1 MDLSCFQSPEVTP
14 MLVKLYDKHKLYQ
27 LSQEEKPVA
36 RAELSKTV
44 CSILEMHLSE
54 REMEMIADVLIA
66 LLRQAE
72 IDLREAL
79 AERLAILENVP
90 LRLVL
95 EMVNDEIS
103 VARPLLKS
111 SEVLKDD
118 DLVYIIKS
126 KNAAYWR
133 VIACR
138 KRISEKVVDVLADT
152 KDVQT
157 ALSLVEN
164 NNIKLTAHTLA
175 VLSDIAQENEKL
187 AQPLLRRDE
196 ITPDLA
202 KKLYSHVGEA
212 LKKYVVEEFGLND
225 EVMSSAI
232 DGVINQF
239 ASKDNLK
246 PCADVN
252 AQAEAYR
259 AKGLLN
265 EGLMI
270 QTLKRGQYRLFVS
283 LFAKFAGMTP
293 ETVLEILH
301 QADGKN
307 LAIACRANGVL
318 KADFISIFLLTNHFR
333 TSRRQIPTQVMADV
347 LQYFEQMKPHLARK
361 IMESSMIPLVTH

>member
-27 LSQEEKPVA
+27 LSAEEKPVA

-44 CSILEMHLSE
+44 CTILEMHLSD

-79 AERLAILENVP
+79 SERLAILENIP

-95 EMVNDEIS
+95 ELANDEIS
-103 VARPLLKS
+103 VARPVLKS

-133 VIACR
+133 AIACR
-138 KRISEKVVDVLADT
+138 KSISDKVVDVLADT
-152 KDVQT
+152 KDMST
-157 ALSLVEN
+157 ALTLVEN
-164 NNIKLTAHTLA
+164 NEITLTAHTLA

-187 AQPLLRRDE
+187 AQPLLRRE
-196 ITPDLA
+196 EVTPDLA
-202 KKLYSHVGEA
+202 MKLYSHVGEA
-212 LKKYVVEEFGLND
+212 LKKYVVEEFGLNAA
-225 EVMSSAI
+225 EMVSAI
-232 DGVINQF
+232 DGVVGQF
-239 ASKDNLK
+239 QSKDNLN
-246 PCADVN
+246 PCAETI
-252 AQAEAYR
+252 AQAESFR

-283 LFAKFAGMTP
+283 LFAKFTGLKT
-293 ETVLEILH
+293 ENVLEILH
-301 QADGKN
+301 QPDGKN

-318 KADFISIFLLTNHFR
+318 KSDFISIFLLTNHFR
-333 TSRRQIPTQVMADV
+333 TARKQIPTQVMSDV
-347 LQYFEQMKPHLARK
+347 LQYFEQTKPHLARK
-361 IMESSMIPLVTH
+361 IMESSMSSLVTH